1 MKVANLLDF
10 CNQSGFNDLDYIPVI
25 TLTYVS
31 SKTGKS
37 DYHAVVQSQYFGYD
51 EALVLTTIDSLAED
65 GETLVDCP
73 ILVENGRQKLQIGG
87 KTDQWCLGSETCY
100 VFYFN

>member
-31 SKTGKS
+31 SKTGKR
-37 DYHAVVQSQYFGYD
+37 DYHAVVLSQYFGYD
-51 EALVLTTIDSLAED
+51 DALVLTTIDSLAED

-73 ILVENGRQKLQIGG
+73 ILVENGRKKLQIGG
-87 KTDQWCLGSETCY
+87 KADEWCLGSETCY